1 VTNNDPKNFAR
12 LENYFDVIVVDA
24 PCSGSGLFRRDEE
37 AIGEWSENNV
47 QLCSQRQQRIVA
59 DVWPALKKEGV
70 LIYSTCSYSKDEDE
84 NIIKWMDA
92 TFNIQHLTLNIQHN
106 WNVVKSSTGYRFWP
120 DKVKGEGFFIACVKK
135 MDGDDENEIRV
146 RKKAELLSKKE
157 VEIVER
163 WVKETDHEFVKVL
176 DRVYAVPKKL
186 LTGVNVLAN
195 NLHVVY
201 FGTLIGELVRDKLIP
216 GHSLAMSQ
224 LIADSIERVELS
236 YDQSI
241 AYLKKKE
248 LNIDPG
254 KGWKLVSYG
263 NYPLGWINV
272 LSNRIN
278 NYYPK
283 ELRIL
288 KDI

>member
-1 VTNNDPKNFAR
+1 M
-12 LENYFDVIVVDA
+12 
-24 PCSGSGLFRRDEE
+24 LFILR
-37 AIGEWSENNV
+37 
-47 QLCSQRQQRIVA
+47 
-59 DVWPALKKEGV
+59 
-70 LIYSTCSYSKDEDE
+70 
-84 NIIKWMDA
+84 
-92 TFNIQHLTLNIQHN
+92 
-106 WNVVKSSTGYRFWP
+106 
-120 DKVKGEGFFIACVKK
+120 
-135 MDGDDENEIRV
+135 
-146 RKKAELLSKKE
+146 
-157 VEIVER
+157 
-163 WVKETDHEFVKVL
+163 
-176 DRVYAVPKKL
+176 
-186 LTGVNVLAN
+186 
-195 NLHVVY
+195 
-201 FGTLIGELVRDKLIP
+201 TLIGELVRDKLIP

-248 LNIDPG
+248 LNINPG
-254 KGWKLVSYG
+254 KGWKLVSYQ